1 VPRPAQP
8 VISLQHSSVGVRR
21 ARPGTPRAGDL
32 EFLHSY
38 GAETLLQTICFWGS
52 IAEHD
57 SGYVSGSFNRNP
69 KPVFPIVG
77 SRGTSIRMQ
86 QIDLALDSISNY
98 FRYMKTTI
106 DIPEK
111 ELEDAMTFSGATSKR
126 EAVVTALREFNRR
139 NRMARLVGFSGTCD
153 FDTNIAIETRE
164 ADEATEART

>member
-1 VPRPAQP
+1 MEDAAADH
-8 VISLQHSSVGVRR
+8 LLLGQHRGIRFRIRV
-21 ARPGTPRAGDL
+21 
-32 EFLHSY
+32 
-38 GAETLLQTICFWGS
+38 C
-52 IAEHD
+52 
-57 SGYVSGSFNRNP
+57 VSGSFDRNL
-69 KPVFPIVG
+69 KPVPSIGG
-77 SRGTSIRMQ
+77 SRDTSIRMQ

-111 ELEDAMTFSGATSKR
+111 ELKDAMTFSGATTKR